1 MYQPSSKSHNYS
13 SRYIPPRSRSK
24 WKLWLVLGIAI
35 VCLLAFVIVPL
46 WFWPRSAIPNYVGLN
61 GDMVV
66 QVQIKSTKIPY
77 LLNVQ
82 LITFNTDHKPSK
94 PINCYIMQ
102 GQKLT
107 IQGDIL
113 NFAPWLDRFGL
124 HSGYKLT
131 QLAGCYSDTTLKNKL
146 ALSDLNGG
154 EDSFFATVQEY
165 TWYSQLVEAQAHYS
179 KPISVL
185 ANLPVGQTIE
195 TFYVYTTPK
204 GLSVLPSK

>member
-1 MYQPSSKSHNYS
+1 MYQPSPRSQGYS

-131 QLAGCYSDTTLKNKL
+131 QLAGCYSDTTLKKIL

-154 EDSFFATVQEY
+154 EDSFFATVQEH
-165 TWYSQLVEAQAHYS
+165 TWYSQLVEAQAHNS
-179 KPISVL
+179 KPIFVL
-185 ANLPVGQTIE
+185 ANLPVNQKTETIDVF
-195 TFYVYTTPK
+195 TSPN
-204 GLSVLPSK
+204 GLYKVPSQ